1 MAGLTDPAATAGTV
15 RIANNTDF
23 PHTDWTIT
31 VTREEPDKLDFSLS
45 LDRVDTTMPT
55 SP

>member
-1 MAGLTDPAATAGTV
+1 MSDLTDPAATAGTIQIAC
-15 RIANNTDF
+15 RIRF

-45 LDRVDTTMPT
+45 LDHVDTTMPT
-55 SP
+55 WT